1 MKGELLQDSVDSHQD
16 LSIYRSIFETSL
28 DAILITKAD
37 GSILAANPMA
47 QELFGMTQEEIIS
60 CGINELIIQNKVLKT
75 ALLERAQ
82 NGSVNAELTFKRK
95 NGSTFNGEVI
105 STIFTDNEVVMAN
118 MVIKDI
124 SGLTFDNNNLTS
136 HYYYQFINGIAQRKK
151 NEKAIKESERKYRN
165 LFETMAQGVVFQD
178 TNGHIIS
185 MNPAAEKIMGY
196 TLDEIENRTSED
208 PIWQSIHED
217 NTPFPGETHPSMV
230 ALKTGKEIKNVV
242 MGIKNPSRGEYVWLN
257 IHAIPEFRNGEEKP
271 YQVYTTF
278 EDITKRKKIEDA
290 LKMHAIL
297 LDLSNEAIFS
307 WDYEYGILSWNQGA
321 ERLYG
326 YNNREAI
333 SSVSHELLKTEFPI
347 GFDEFRNKLYTD
359 KSWTG
364 ELIHKRKDGKKITVE
379 SNMQVIND
387 INGKNIVI
395 ESNRDITE
403 RKQVEIKRKETLD
416 NLEEKVDLRTKELGL
431 AHDYNRN
438 LIETSLDPLVTIGP
452 DGKITDVNKATE
464 KVTGYLRE
472 ELVGTDFANYFTEPE
487 KAEKGYQQ
495 VFQYGLVRDYP
506 LEIRHR
512 NGILTPVLYNA
523 SVYRDE
529 SGEVVG
535 VFAAARDVTER
546 KKAEKEL
553 REYWENL
560 EEQVKL
566 RTEELAKSNADLKQF
581 TYVASHDLREPL
593 RMITTF
599 LQLLDRRYKS
609 QLVDDAREF
618 IDFAVDGAKRLDK
631 MIIDLL
637 EYSRITNKEMMFSEV
652 DFEEVMDQVNL
663 NLNVVIYENN
673 ADITYDLPRNVRA
686 DENQMIILLQNL
698 IGNAIKYRN
707 DEKPKIHVSAK
718 QDGNFY
724 VFQVKDNGIGIDSK
738 HLKRIFT
745 IFQRLHTHQEYEG
758 SGIGLSIAQRIV
770 HQHGGEI
777 WAESEPGKGSTF
789 YFTIKI

>member
-1 MKGELLQDSVDSHQD
+1 MQDSFDSHQD
-16 LSIYRSIFETSL
+16 LSIYKSIFETSL
-28 DAILITKAD
+28 DAILITKDD
-37 GSILAANPMA
+37 GSVLAANPMA
-47 QELFGMTQEEIIS
+47 RELFGMTQEEIIS
-60 CGINELIIQNKVLKT
+60 GVINGLIVQNEVLKT
-75 ALLERAQ
+75 ALIERSQ
-82 NGSVNAELTFKRK
+82 KGSVTAELTFKRK
-95 NGSTFNGEVI
+95 DGSTFTGDVI
-105 STIFTDNEVVMAN
+105 SAIFTDNGVVKAN
-118 MVIKDI
+118 MIIRDIKCPEID
-124 SGLTFDNNNLTS
+124 DNNELTS
-136 HYYYQFINGIAQRKK
+136 QYYYSLVNGIAQRKK
-151 NEKAIKESERKYRN
+151 HEKAIKDSEIKYSN
-165 LFETMAQGVVFQD
+165 LFETMAQGVVFQNS
-178 TNGHIIS
+178 NGHIIS

-196 TLDEIENRTSED
+196 TLDEIENRTSDD

-230 ALKTGKEIKNVV
+230 ALKTGQEIKNVV
-242 MGIKNPSRGEYVWLN
+242 MGIKNPSRDGYTWLN
-257 IHAIPEFRNGEEKP
+257 INAIPEFRNGEEKP

-278 EDITKRKKIEDA
+278 EDITNRKKIEDD
-290 LKMHAIL
+290 LKRHAIL

-326 YNNREAI
+326 YNSSEAVG
-333 SSVSHELLKTEFPI
+333 SVSHELLKTEFPI
-347 GFDEFRNKLYTD
+347 EFNEFMEKLDTN

-379 SNMQVIND
+379 SNMQVIKD
-387 INGKNIVI
+387 INGKKIVI

-403 RKQVEIKRKETLD
+403 RKQVEIELKETLD
-416 NLEEKVDLRTKELGL
+416 NLEEKVEERTTELRL

-438 LIETSLDPLVTIGP
+438 LIETALDPLVTIGP
-452 DGKITDVNKATE
+452 DGTITDVNKATE
-464 KVTGYLRE
+464 NVTGYLRK
-472 ELVGTDFANYFTEPE
+472 ELVGTDFADYFTEPE
-487 KAEKGYQQ
+487 EAKKGYQQ

-506 LEIRHR
+506 LEIRHKD
-512 NGILTPVLYNA
+512 GTLTPVLYNA

-599 LQLLDRRYKS
+599 LQLLDRRYKT
-609 QLVDDAREF
+609 QLDDDARDF

-631 MIIDLL
+631 MIVDLL

-652 DFEEVMDQVNL
+652 DFKEVMDQVNL
-663 NLNVVIYENN
+663 NLNVVIHENN
-673 ADITYDLPRNVRA
+673 ADITYDLPQNVRA

-698 IGNAIKYRN
+698 IGNAIKYRS
-707 DEKPKIHVSAK
+707 EKKPKIHVSAK
-718 QDGNFY
+718 QDGNFI
-724 VFQVKDNGIGIDSK
+724 VFKVKDNGIGMDSK
-738 HLKRIFT
+738 YLKRIFT
-745 IFQRLHTHQEYEG
+745 IFQRLHNHQEYEG

-777 WAESEPGKGSTF
+777 WVESELGKGSTF